1 VAVPTRT
8 VDAKKDPKMNRR
20 VLAVALAVAL
30 LGTVVAANWLVATFG
45 LIPAGFGLLV
55 PAGTYAAG
63 LALGLRDGLDR
74 VAGLWWVLG
83 AIAGGVVLS
92 AVLASPGIALASAV
106 AFALGELADLAVW
119 RRLRKAGWR
128 RALLA
133 SNAVG
138 ALVDT
143 CVFLPLAGFPI
154 TFATV
159 GGQFIVK
166 AVYISLAV
174 LLVAEVIV
182 RVRRPRD
189 VPAPTASPAT
199 VRV

>member
-1 VAVPTRT
+1 
-8 VDAKKDPKMNRR
+8 MNGRLLAA
-20 VLAVALAVAL
+20 VLAAGL
-30 LGTVVAANWLVATFG
+30 LSTVVAANWLVSTFG

-74 VAGLWWVLG
+74 IGGLRWVLPV
-83 AIAGGVVLS
+83 IAVGIVLS
-92 AVLASPGIALASAV
+92 AVLASPEVALASAV
-106 AFALGELADLAVW
+106 AFALGELTDLTIW

-128 RALLA
+128 RAVVA

-143 CVFLPLAGFPI
+143 CVFLPLAGFPV
-154 TFATV
+154 TFASV

-166 AVYISLAV
+166 AVYVTVAV
-174 LLVAEVIV
+174 LLVAEVVV
-182 RVRRPRD
+182 RVLRPRGAA
-189 VPAPTASPAT
+189 VPVTSAVS
-199 VRV
+199 VHS

>member
-1 VAVPTRT
+1 MHITRT
-8 VDAKKDPKMNRR
+8 LMISNLAKGSPVGRR
-20 VLAVALAVAL
+20 ILASILAIAL
-30 LGTVVAANWLVATFG
+30 LSTVIAANWLVAEYG
-45 LIPAGFGLLV
+45 LVSAGFGLLV

-154 TFATV
+154 TLATV

-166 AVYISLAV
+166 
-174 LLVAEVIV
+174 
-182 RVRRPRD
+182 
-189 VPAPTASPAT
+189 
-199 VRV
+199 